1 MDLVSVTPVTEPGK
15 PLDAN
20 PSVQATIRS
29 PAVVACAAVMS
40 TLLAPSWA
48 VVPSRY
54 GVEIAI

>member
-1 MDLVSVTPVTEPGK
+1 MTPVTLPGK

-40 TLLAPSWA
+40 TLLALSWA